1 MLYPLPRLRVAIVV
15 LIFLFAESPFAR
27 AAQKQAGAPAEPT
40 QPKAAESQVTVT
52 SDQDARETRN
62 DFENVLKRLPPSVGR
77 VLRLDPSLMRNQSFL
92 APYPSLSAF
101 LQSHPAVVQNPG
113 FYVEHI
119 DYDLWF
125 PREPQDARSEALRV
139 WREAF
144 QGFAI
149 FVVMSTVV
157 TAVLWVLKTLI
168 DYRRW
173 YRTSKVQTEVHTKLL
188 DRFTS
193 NEDLMAYMQTPPA
206 RRFLESAPLPLEGPT
221 KAVAAP
227 LSRILWSLQI
237 GIVLAAGAIG
247 ALYVSGNVIEE
258 ISQPLFALGILVLAL
273 GTGFVVSAGASY
285 VLSRRLGLLE
295 PPTSPRETTGVT
307 GA

>member
-15 LIFLFAESPFAR
+15 LVFLFAESPFAR
-27 AAQKQAGAPAEPT
+27 AAQKPAGAPAEPV
-40 QPKAAESQVTVT
+40 QPKAESQVLVT

-62 DFENVLKRLPPSVGR
+62 DFENVLKRLPPAVGR
-77 VLRLDPSLMRNQSFL
+77 VLRLDPSLMRNQAYL
-92 APYPSLSAF
+92 APYPSLATF
-101 LQSHPAVVQNPG
+101 LQSHPSVVQNPG
-113 FYVEHI
+113 YYLEHI
-119 DYDLWF
+119 DYELWN
-125 PREPQDARSEALRV
+125 PREPQDSRSQAFRIWE
-139 WREAF
+139 EIF

-149 FVVMSTVV
+149 FVVISSIS
-157 TAVLWVLKTLI
+157 TAVFWVLKTLI

-193 NEDLMAYMQTPPA
+193 NEDLMAYMQTPSG
-206 RRFLESAPLPLEGPT
+206 RRFLESAPLPVEGPT

-237 GIVLAAGAIG
+237 GIVLGTGALG
-247 ALYVSGNVIEE
+247 LLYVSGRVIEE
-258 ISQPLFALGILVLAL
+258 VSQPLFGVGVLVLAL

-285 VLSRRLGLLE
+285 VLSRRLGLLD
-295 PPTSPRETTGVT
+295 PPVAPRETTGVT

>member
-15 LIFLFAESPFAR
+15 IIFLFADSPFAR
-27 AAQKQAGAPAEPT
+27 AAQRNAAPVEGA
-40 QPKAAESQVTVT
+40 QPKAAEAQVLVG

-77 VLRLDPSLMRNQSFL
+77 VLRLDPSLMRNQAYL
-92 APYPSLSAF
+92 APYPTLAAF
-101 LQSHPAVVQNPG
+101 LQSHPAVVQSPG
-113 FYVEHI
+113 YYLEHV
-119 DYDLWF
+119 DYDLWN
-125 PREPQDARSEALRV
+125 PREPQDERSQALHIWQDV
-139 WREAF
+139 F

-149 FVVMSTVV
+149 FVVISTVV
-157 TAVLWVLKTLI
+157 SAVLWILKTLV

-193 NEDLMAYMQTPPA
+193 NEDLMAYMQTPPG
-206 RRFLESAPLPLEGPT
+206 RRFLESAPLPLEGPSRT
-221 KAVAAP
+221 VAAP

-237 GIVLAAGAIG
+237 GIVLATGAIG
-247 ALYVSGNVIEE
+247 TLYVSSNVIEE
-258 ISQPLFALGILVLAL
+258 ISQPLFAIGILVLAL

-285 VLSRRLGLLE
+285 VLSRRLGLLDA
-295 PPTSPRETTGVT
+295 PAAPRENT
-307 GA
+307 GATGA